1 MLSFSNSEA
10 DAILKHISFNIY
22 SGEKIALVGR
32 AGAEKYALV
41 SCLFRFMEPMRGSIK
56 IDGVNIAWVRLY
68 RHEEE
73 KDSVLNTLRILDWC
87 RGPQIAHH
95 VHIQGW
101 LAVEWHCA
109 KQLGSFWRVR

>member
-1 MLSFSNSEA
+1 MQVRDLMLSFSNSEA

-56 IDGVNIAWVRLY
+56 IDGVNIAWVSL
-68 RHEEE
+68 ETE
-73 KDSVLNTLRILDWC
+73 
-87 RGPQIAHH
+87 
-95 VHIQGW
+95 
-101 LAVEWHCA
+101 
-109 KQLGSFWRVR
+109 